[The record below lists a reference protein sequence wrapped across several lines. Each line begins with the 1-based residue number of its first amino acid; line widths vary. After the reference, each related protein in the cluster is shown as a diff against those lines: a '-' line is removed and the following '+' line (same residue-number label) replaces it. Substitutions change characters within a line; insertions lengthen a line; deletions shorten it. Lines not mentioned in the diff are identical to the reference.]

1 MPRTAARYLL
11 LCAANRLVSFA
22 TIDGEWTNTGNGGTT
37 FGGDGRDG
45 FSTSAG
51 DVARNLDKM
60 TKGGEMAERAARW
73 VFLQAREYQRRPI
86 EEGRTAGFVSETDDA
101 KRKPTSNPGG
111 KVYPRDELARRLD
124 KMTRGETM
132 ARPKYDLLIE
142 LCAGTA
148 ALSWATAGLKFPVSR
163 MGSKSGYA
171 YAILSALGLR
181 AGEPLPAYLWNEP
194 DQELARTL
202 ALLASPGGAAAVA
215 EVIRSWIPC
224 PAGHAEGGAWCLECA
239 TWTNGDPPEGVRE
252 SLPED
257 CDYLERKRDGTIR
270 RWASGPSTGKQDAR
284 RLWERLRKERPEAS
298 PEREG
303 AWCFVAGG
311 SKFDGESIYGGNLLG
326 QDDGPRGSRD
336 NKKPLT
342 ERLPRDCD
350 TLAPLPATIICGRA
364 EDVPTPPDCSRV
376 LCHIDPPYLNTTGY
390 AHGFDRA
397 AVVAVA
403 RRWADAGAH
412 VVISEAEP
420 IPELIED
427 GWHFVDIADARIGQ
441 RRTFSK
447 QQREVL
453 TSNRPLVPRHSWP
466 ARDALPGQSSLFG
479 PRS

>member
-1 MPRTAARYLL
+1 MSKRRYSVGGVDMPRTAARYLL
-11 LCAANRLVSFA
+11 LCAANRLLSFA

-45 FSTSAG
+45 FSTSAE

-73 VFLQAREYQRRPI
+73 LVVRHWDPKGLDDGWFNGPGSPAGMMDAETRDRSLERGRLAQNIEALEAR
-86 EEGRTAGFVSETDDA
+86 G
-101 KRKPTSNPGG
+101 
-111 KVYPRDELARRLD
+111 
-124 KMTRGETM
+124 MTTK
-132 ARPKYDLLIE
+132 PKYDLLIE
-142 LCAGTA
+142 LAAGTA

-181 AGEPLPAYLWNEP
+181 AGEPLPAYLLNEP

-224 PAGHAEGGAWCLECA
+224 PAGHAEGGADWCLECA
-239 TWTNGDPPEGVRE
+239 RWTNGADGAPLGVE
-252 SLPED
+252 A
-257 CDYLERKRDGTIR
+257 YVERKRDGTIR

-303 AWCFVAGG
+303 AWLFHEARTPSGG
-311 SKFDGESIYGGNLLG
+311 GFSQEENTHASGTFGADRACIARRSAAL
-326 QDDGPRGSRD
+326 S
-336 NKKPLT
+336 
-342 ERLPRDCD
+342 
-350 TLAPLPATIICGRA
+350 PLPATVICGRA
-364 EDVPTPPDCSRV
+364 EDVPPPPDCSRV
-376 LCHIDPPYLNTTGY
+376 LCYIDPPYLNTTGY
-390 AHGFDRA
+390 AHLFPRA

-412 VVISEAEP
+412 VVISEAEA
-420 IPELIED
+420 IPELIAD
-427 GWHFVDIADARIGQ
+427 GWRFVDIADARIGQ
-441 RRTFSK
+441 KRTFSK

>member
-1 MPRTAARYLL
+1 
-11 LCAANRLVSFA
+11 
-22 TIDGEWTNTGNGGTT
+22 
-37 FGGDGRDG
+37 
-45 FSTSAG
+45 
-51 DVARNLDKM
+51 M
-60 TKGGEMAERAARW
+60 TKG
-73 VFLQAREYQRRPI
+73 
-86 EEGRTAGFVSETDDA
+86 
-101 KRKPTSNPGG
+101 
-111 KVYPRDELARRLD
+111 
-124 KMTRGETM
+124 ETM
-132 ARPKYDLLIE
+132 TRPKYDLLIE
-142 LCAGTA
+142 LAAGTA

-194 DQELARTL
+194 DEELARTL

-224 PAGHAEGGAWCLECA
+224 PAGHAEGGADWCLECA
-239 TWTNGDPPEGVRE
+239 KWTNGADGAPLGVE
-252 SLPED
+252 A
-257 CDYLERKRDGTIR
+257 YVERKRDGTIR

-284 RLWERLRKERPEAS
+284 RLWERLRKERPDAS

-303 AWCFVAGG
+303 RYLFAQRWMFGNASLGAGVDG
-311 SKFDGESIYGGNLLG
+311 SLVNNGVGGTTFGANNFGTTEGTVRAL
-326 QDDGPRGSRD
+326 D
-336 NKKPLT
+336 N
-342 ERLPRDCD
+342 
-350 TLAPLPATIICGRA
+350 LAPIPATVICGRA

-376 LCHIDPPYLNTTGY
+376 LAYIDPPYLNTTGY

-412 VVISEAEP
+412 VVISEAEA

-427 GWHFVDIADARIGQ
+427 GWYFVDIADARIGQ